1 MEFTKFTKLTT
12 KSKIIRDIQSLFEI
26 ILRGNLLTIWI
37 VIPITIIFAL
47 FILYFFTIYF
57 VVRAI
62 SKPFQWIYKQL
73 FN

>member
-1 MEFTKFTKLTT
+1 MEFT

-47 FILYFFTIYF
+47 FVLYFFTIYF
-57 VVRAI
+57 VVKSI